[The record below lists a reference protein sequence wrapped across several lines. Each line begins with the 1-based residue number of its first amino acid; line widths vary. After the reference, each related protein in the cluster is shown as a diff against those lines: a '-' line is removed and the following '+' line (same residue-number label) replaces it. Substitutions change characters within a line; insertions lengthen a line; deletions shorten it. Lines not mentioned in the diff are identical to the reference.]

1 MDGFAQLLLFLFLFL
16 SLRVVVVVVVL
27 VRFQNSR
34 LFFMAN
40 APRKLTR
47 PTAKSAKFACCENK
61 AKKSK
66 EVPTK

>member
-16 SLRVVVVVVVL
+16 SLRGGGGGG
-27 VRFQNSR
+27 FGSFSDSR